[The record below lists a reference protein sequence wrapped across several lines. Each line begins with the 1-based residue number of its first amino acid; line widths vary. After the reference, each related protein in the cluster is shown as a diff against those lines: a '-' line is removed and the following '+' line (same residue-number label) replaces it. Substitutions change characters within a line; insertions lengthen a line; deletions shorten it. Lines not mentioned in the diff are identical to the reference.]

1 MSANNINERSN
12 SDSALDID
20 MAEVDISFG
29 SSGCSTPS
37 PRSTSTPSTAQ
48 RHFQHLLRTA
58 EADDTEGFSEAK
70 HINDNIHGHILVPP
84 ECQAIIDTPQFDR

>member
-1 MSANNINERSN
+1 MSANNNQRSN

-37 PRSTSTPSTAQ
+37 PRGMGTSTPRTAQ
-48 RHFQHLLRTA
+48 RHLRQLFRTA
-58 EADDTEGFSEAK
+58 ESDDDILVK

-84 ECQAIIDTPQFDR
+84 VCQAIIDTPQFDR

>member
-1 MSANNINERSN
+1 MSATRVNQSAN

-20 MAEVDISFG
+20 IAEMDISFG

-37 PRSTSTPSTAQ
+37 PRSTSTPGTAQ
-48 RHFQHLLRTA
+48 RNFRQMLRAA
-58 EADDTEGFSEAK
+58 ECEDDVQVT

-84 ECQAIIDTPQFDR
+84 VCQAIIDTPQFDR